1 MGMLS
6 SSFAQATQQLREWLV
21 VLSEKRVMRL
31 TYRFGRIGIALTE
44 EWMSQL
50 HQCQLPTGETFRGQ
64 RVGLEVDGGRTRLR
78 LNKRGKR
85 RASKRR
91 GYYGEWREPK
101 LFMLFAMDEDGKRL
115 SSVELPTWIFMA
127 KNSRS
132 NLRLLFA
139 RIILRGWELFLCSS
153 ACLEA
158 TNVKPLRT

>member
-115 SSVELPTWIFMA
+115 SSVELPIVNEGSFIGVEGFMT
-127 KNSRS
+127 
-132 NLRLLFA
+132 LLEMY
-139 RIILRGWELFLCSS
+139 L
-153 ACLEA
+153 
-158 TNVKPLRT
+158 VKLGVVDAEQV